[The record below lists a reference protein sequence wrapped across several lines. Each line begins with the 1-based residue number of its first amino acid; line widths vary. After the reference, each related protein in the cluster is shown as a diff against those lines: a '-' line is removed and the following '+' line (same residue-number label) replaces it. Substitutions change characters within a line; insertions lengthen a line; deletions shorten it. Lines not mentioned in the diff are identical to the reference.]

1 MNHQEQCFSHLVSC
15 EEVFLVQKD
24 KGLGGGGGDRIEVY
38 KIMKCVDRMHMHLL
52 IRSWVMRALGF
63 LLELKK

>member
-1 MNHQEQCFSHLVSC
+1 MR
-15 EEVFLVQKD
+15 
-24 KGLGGGGGDRIEVY
+24 GGRGDRIEVY
-38 KIMKCVDRMHMHLL
+38 KIMKCVDRMNMHLL